1 MRGRAGVPVEV
12 ADRRAATDGDPSDG
26 RRPADRL
33 PYLPGLD
40 GLRAVAVG
48 AVFLFHA
55 GVVDGGFIGVDVFF
69 VVSGFLITS
78 IALAEVD
85 TTGRLALGRFWARRV
100 RRLYPALAALTA
112 AVAAYSFAQGGRVL
126 ERMPGDVISTLLY
139 FANWF
144 QVGEDRDY
152 FATYDSPPL
161 LEHAWSL
168 AVEEQF
174 YIVWPLVIAGLA
186 LVSSRRAPTRCT
198 TRHLVGALAV
208 LVAATSFASAMWLR
222 SRGAGIGRLYYGTD
236 TRAVALAVGAAVG
249 SIRGVVARIA
259 RVPGRIRDVSA
270 GLGVAAF
277 VVFATILDGSQRWL
291 YGPGFLLVALLSV
304 ALIAGCVDGTAFVRV
319 MSSRPLV
326 AIGKVSYGVY
336 LWHWPVIVVFSSER
350 TGLSGPL
357 LGSLW
362 VSTTALLTVLSW
374 MLVERRAPL
383 PRLASWRTG
392 AAYACSLTLLL
403 GVAVAGADLS
413 RRRQDTVDYA
423 VPEAPPLAASSR
435 VGAPVSAPPRPTP
448 PSVPVD
454 VVDASSDTGSGPGD
468 APTAPLPTTGPSD
481 TQRPTPEPLGAEEAV
496 VAPTPTPI
504 ATIPW
509 PTDDPLRV
517 AIVGDSVALS
527 LSSADQR
534 SQRLDLDDTRSVE
547 ILNLAQI
554 ACPVIQEG
562 EWWLSDGSTLRAPDQ
577 CRGDDR
583 FADDLAAFAPDVVY
597 VLFGWPGGGGRRLD
611 DGSIVQPCE
620 PGFDQRWARD
630 LEQLAT
636 RIDRD
641 FPVVISTVAPPQL
654 DPSEQD
660 GVTDCLNRAV
670 AGIELPTFDYARWL
684 CPDNDCSVS
693 STLRSD
699 GIHFDNVDRL
709 QVDVMR
715 ILLDQLVEIAGY

>member
-1 MRGRAGVPVEV
+1 
-12 ADRRAATDGDPSDG
+12 
-26 RRPADRL
+26 
-33 PYLPGLD
+33 
-40 GLRAVAVG
+40 
-48 AVFLFHA
+48 
-55 GVVDGGFIGVDVFF
+55 
-69 VVSGFLITS
+69 
-78 IALAEVD
+78 
-85 TTGRLALGRFWARRV
+85 
-100 RRLYPALAALTA
+100 
-112 AVAAYSFAQGGRVL
+112 
-126 ERMPGDVISTLLY
+126 
-139 FANWF
+139 
-144 QVGEDRDY
+144 
-152 FATYDSPPL
+152 
-161 LEHAWSL
+161 
-168 AVEEQF
+168 
-174 YIVWPLVIAGLA
+174 
-186 LVSSRRAPTRCT
+186 
-198 TRHLVGALAV
+198 
-208 LVAATSFASAMWLR
+208 
-222 SRGAGIGRLYYGTD
+222 
-236 TRAVALAVGAAVG
+236 
-249 SIRGVVARIA
+249 
-259 RVPGRIRDVSA
+259 
-270 GLGVAAF
+270 
-277 VVFATILDGSQRWL
+277 
-291 YGPGFLLVALLSV
+291 
-304 ALIAGCVDGTAFVRV
+304 
-319 MSSRPLV
+319 
-326 AIGKVSYGVY
+326 
-336 LWHWPVIVVFSSER
+336 
-350 TGLSGPL
+350 
-357 LGSLW
+357 
-362 VSTTALLTVLSW
+362 
-374 MLVERRAPL
+374 
-383 PRLASWRTG
+383 
-392 AAYACSLTLLL
+392 
-403 GVAVAGADLS
+403 
-413 RRRQDTVDYA
+413 
-423 VPEAPPLAASSR
+423 
-435 VGAPVSAPPRPTP
+435 
-448 PSVPVD
+448 
-454 VVDASSDTGSGPGD
+454 
-468 APTAPLPTTGPSD
+468 
-481 TQRPTPEPLGAEEAV
+481 RPTPEPLGAEEAV